1 MAKKQPLSLSLLGT
15 RLFLNRGCVVG
26 VTGRHQKSRR
36 RYAGSQVLR
45 AKQRCFINKG
55 ERPLSAKRGAPRFD
69 ERETLNLDVRTV

>member
-55 ERPLSAKRGAPRFD
+55 VTREAVKCKTRGP
-69 ERETLNLDVRTV
+69 EV